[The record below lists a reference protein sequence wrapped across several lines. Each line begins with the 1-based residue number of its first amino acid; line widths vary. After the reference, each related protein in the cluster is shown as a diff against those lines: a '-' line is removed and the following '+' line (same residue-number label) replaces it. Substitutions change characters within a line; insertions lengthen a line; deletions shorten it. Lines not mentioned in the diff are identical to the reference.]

1 MISGASSIKFFGKI
15 LCTNKDYW
23 VAQGTLNVQEQSPAN
38 KTQELRGKGVN
49 ETVFWVTHNLM
60 NDWVQLPD
68 AQPEHIQAAKLIK
81 KQLTGDLNG
90 TVYSQPPFPFKERHL
105 LRAQL
110 ARI

>member
-1 MISGASSIKFFGKI
+1 MNPI
-15 LCTNKDYW
+15 
-23 VAQGTLNVQEQSPAN
+23 
-38 KTQELRGKGVN
+38 QELRGKGVN

-68 AQPEHIQAAKLIK
+68 AQPEHLMCAKLIK
-81 KQLTGDLNG
+81 KQLTGDLNA
-90 TVYSQPPFPFKERHL
+90 TVDSQPPFPFKERNL